1 MLLTAG
7 SKSIFLGAWLLLF
20 FGRYEQVLCYVNGSS
35 IVNKNDLGTSRNQM
49 TTWHHSSLV
58 VTNLDLAISF
68 YSAAF
73 EFQVEF
79 EERGIRKEISVITG
93 ISGLACDL
101 VQLRRADTGHLLELI
116 AFHYPEN
123 ISAEN
128 AKTPVLPGMAHIAFT
143 VEDFDSVIGKVE
155 RLGAKRVGDVAYFP
169 EGRSAYY
176 REPAGS
182 FFEIEQ
188 LDP

>member
-1 MLLTAG
+1 MGL
-7 SKSIFLGAWLLLF
+7 
-20 FGRYEQVLCYVNGSS
+20 YEPVLCYVKGRS
-35 IVNKNDLGTSRNQM
+35 IVNKSGLRTSRNQM

-58 VTNLDLAISF
+58 VKNLDLAISF

-101 VQLRRADTGHLLELI
+101 AQLRRADTGHILELI
-116 AFHYPEN
+116 AFHYPAKM
-123 ISAEN
+123 SVEN
-128 AKTPVLPGMAHIAFT
+128 AKTPVFPGMAHIAFT
-143 VEDFDSVIGKVE
+143 VEDFDSVIDKVE
-155 RLGAKRVGDVAYFP
+155 QLGAKRVGDVAYFP
-169 EGRSAYY
+169 EGRSAYF